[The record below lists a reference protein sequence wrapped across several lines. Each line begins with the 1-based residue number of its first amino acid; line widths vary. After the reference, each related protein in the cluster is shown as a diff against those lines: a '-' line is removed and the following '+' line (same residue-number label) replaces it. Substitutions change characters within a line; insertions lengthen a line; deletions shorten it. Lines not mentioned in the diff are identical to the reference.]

1 MYEVSYPFYKYDKI
15 CDDVKSDSNIQ
26 PPPIA
31 SFQRHEVYEYQPIE
45 NQLIIDPKGVNTNA

>member
-1 MYEVSYPFYKYDKI
+1 MRSVILFTNMIKY
-15 CDDVKSDSNIQ
+15 VMMLRVIQ
-26 PPPIA
+26 IYNPPPIA